1 LTELLTR
8 APAVD
13 AERDVLAAARAMAAL
28 DLVLSTAGNVSARTE
43 RGLLITPTRMDYGEA
58 VPDDLV
64 QLDLDGAVLAGHRV
78 PSREWPLHG
87 AIYRARSDAGAVVH
101 THSVHATAWSH
112 LGVPL
117 EPELEDSHYHA
128 VGPVRTAAPAP
139 AGSRALAA
147 GAVRALHGS
156 RAALLGG
163 HGVVAIGDSPAAA
176 LLAARVV
183 ERQAQV
189 AWLLRGA
196 AR

>member
-1 LTELLTR
+1 MSDLLPC
-8 APAVD
+8 APAT
-13 AERDVLAAARAMAAL
+13 ATERDVLAAARAMVAL
-28 DLVLSTAGNVSARTE
+28 DLVLGTVGNVSARTE
-43 RGLLITPTRMDYGEA
+43 QGLLITPTRMEYDAAG
-58 VPDDLV
+58 PDDLV
-64 QLDLDGAVLAGHRV
+64 LLDLDGEVLAGHRV
-78 PSREWPLHG
+78 PSREWAMHA
-87 AIYRARSDAGAVVH
+87 AIYRSRPEAGAVVH

-112 LGVPL
+112 LGAPL
-117 EPELEDSHYHA
+117 EPELEDSHYHGL
-128 VGPVRTAAPAP
+128 GPVRTSAPAP
-139 AGSRALAA
+139 AGSLALAD

-163 HGVVAIGDSPAAA
+163 HGVVAIGDTPAAA